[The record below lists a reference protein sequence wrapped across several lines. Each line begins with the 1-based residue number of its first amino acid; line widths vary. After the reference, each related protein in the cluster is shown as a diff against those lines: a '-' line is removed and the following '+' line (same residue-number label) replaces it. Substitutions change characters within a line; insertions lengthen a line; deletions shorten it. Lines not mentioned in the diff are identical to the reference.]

1 MEDLQTELFFCAEV
15 FYIEPNE
22 ENGKEITLPFLYVFM
37 FFDHRFS
44 VYKCFYGTF
53 SEEEICLINAN
64 IF

>member
-37 FFDHRFS
+37 
-44 VYKCFYGTF
+44 
-53 SEEEICLINAN
+53 
-64 IF
+64 